1 MEANFRH
8 FVENHILFK
17 GLDADVID
25 RICRDSTLLH
35 RRKGE
40 GVMHM
45 GESSTSVFIVMTGWV
60 KIFRET
66 MDGVEAVIDVLGE
79 GQIFGETSLTN
90 NGHYN
95 CSAEAAEDSYVLG
108 VSLNTIR
115 ELVEKNTVFTKRWL
129 EKFAEE
135 IERKNHE
142 LEHLSVQSTS
152 ERIGCFLLRL
162 TDSRQKGHA
171 EVDLPYDKTLIA
183 LKLGMQ
189 PETFSRALA
198 KLRES
203 TGIHIR
209 GSKVDIPEV
218 EKLSHYSCHA
228 CTSEYPCPDRKK

>member
-1 MEANFRH
+1 MEANYRH
-8 FVENHILFK
+8 FIENHTLFK
-17 GLDADVID
+17 GLETEIID
-25 RICRDSTLLH
+25 RLCHDSTLLH
-35 RRKGE
+35 RCKSE
-40 GVMHM
+40 SVMHM
-45 GESSTSVFIVMTGWV
+45 DEKSTFVFLVVSGWV

-79 GQIFGETSLTN
+79 GKMFGETALAN
-90 NGHYN
+90 NGHYS
-95 CSAEAAEDSYVLG
+95 CSAEAAEDSYVLA

-115 ELVEKNTVFTKRWL
+115 DLVEKNTVFTRKWL
-129 EKFAEE
+129 ENFAQE

-162 TDSRQKGHA
+162 TDAKQKGQA

-209 GSKVDIPEV
+209 GSKVDIPAV
-218 EKLSHYSCHA
+218 EKLCSYSCHA
-228 CTSEYPCPDRKK
+228 CTSEYPCPDRKR